1 MANLQEKLENEFGRR
16 YITRLELPEYF
27 DTSLSPSRK
36 LRPYQEECFRYFL
49 TYMNPENDFDGKQIR
64 PHLLFHMATGSGKT
78 LIMAGAM
85 LYLYEQGYR
94 NFLFF
99 VDSTNIVEKTKDN
112 FLNASSSKYLFA
124 PQIMINGKRVEIRKV
139 DNFQG
144 TSSDAINLCLCTI
157 QGLHSD
163 LNSEK
168 ENAVTYDDFTDQ
180 PVVLISDEAH
190 HMNAWTKKGK
200 ITKEESEHI
209 QNWEQTIAN
218 IFNKDNGS
226 LPNILLEFTATA
238 ELTNPI
244 IAQKYENKIIFD
256 YPLKKFR
263 EDLYSKDVDVLE
275 SDLEPLDMALQAM
288 ILSQYKRKLFAEIKQ
303 DIKPVVLFKSKTI
316 DANKVIFTDFISAVA
331 NIDEAGIERI
341 RRRAKDDLLAAFN
354 YFDQQGVTAN
364 NLILELRE
372 DFAESHLLLVDG
384 NNISPE
390 KQQLLN
396 SLEEASNGI
405 RAIFAVDMLNEGW
418 DVLNLYDI
426 VRLYNTRDPNTKQ
439 GTAGKTTMQEAQL
452 IGRGARYM
460 PFKDPKN
467 PALEAN
473 RRKYDGDASNPLRV
487 IEKLHY
493 HSANNPRYI
502 QELKSVLREKGIIPD
517 TRIQLDLFLKPNF
530 KESRLYKNGIV
541 LLNKRI
547 PLAEAENDGTIGK
560 GILDKT
566 FNVSLHTGQMRTSQV
581 FSDEG
586 AASTITSKILS
597 IRFKEIDCHVVRSA
611 LNCFASFNYN
621 TLKSLYPQLKSINEF
636 VTSDDYLANLSIKVI
651 GTEDSIGNYSQA
663 EKLQIAKAVLKE
675 IEPLLITRGKTY
687 RGTKVFTPHQF
698 KNKFRDTIRLNVT
711 ITPNSNKEFGVSM
724 RTPREPKYALDL
736 SSVDWYAYNDNY
748 GTSEEKA
755 LVKYIEGIMQKLE
768 EKYDEIYLVRNEK
781 DIKIFSFDTGQAFE
795 PDFILFLRI
804 KGTSDKYDNLQLF
817 IEPKGDGLLKQD
829 KWKNDFL
836 KQIKQT
842 AEIHYCTSVDNYIV
856 WGIPFFNESN
866 NKEFEASFNDD
877 VLKYSA
883 HPNNEQQPVSSII
896 VDNEMPKEES
906 YNFISEDSDI
916 CMAAESFDCYKWKS
930 IDQSICDF
938 FGSDKTILVGCYKG
952 KKYLDWIQSHQMY
965 TIRLGKVKG
974 SMEANRMLFEK
985 TSVLVLYELGKPNK
999 LSAYKI
1005 TARQEMAK
1013 EELIAMNYPNESPRK
1028 SYMTF
1033 SFTPLEMDLNSFAEK
1048 HLIEKLIELNPS
1060 VIKGT
1065 PVFIEP

>member
-1 MANLQEKLENEFGRR
+1 MAIKELFYNGMMEGT
-16 YITRLELPEYF
+16 ITRVPIPDYF
-27 DTSLSPSRK
+27 ETSLSK
-36 LRPYQEECFRYFL
+36 TLRPYQQDCFRNFL
-49 TYMNPENDFDGKQIR
+49 MYIGNDFDGKQAR

-124 PQIMINGKRVEIRKV
+124 PQIVINGKRVEIRKV
-139 DNFQG
+139 ENFQG
-144 TSSDAINLCLCTI
+144 TSPDAINLCLCTI

-190 HMNAWTKKGK
+190 HMNAATRNGRASAGDDQHTQDW
-200 ITKEESEHI
+200 ES
-209 QNWEQTIAN
+209 TVMR

-238 ELTNPI
+238 DLTDSA

-256 YPLKKFR
+256 YTLKKFR
-263 EDLYSKDVDVLE
+263 EDLYSKDVEVLE
-275 SDLEPLDMALQAM
+275 SDLEPLDMALQAI

-316 DANKVIFTDFISAVA
+316 AANKVIFIDFISAVA
-331 NIDEAGIERI
+331 NLDEAGIDRI
-341 RRRAKDDLLAAFN
+341 RNRAKDDLLAAFS
-354 YFDQQGVTAN
+354 YFDQQGITAN

-384 NNISPE
+384 NNITQE

-396 SLEEASNGI
+396 SLEDASNGI

-426 VRLYNTRDPNTKQ
+426 VRLYNTRDAANNR
-439 GTAGKTTMQEAQL
+439 AGKTTMQEAQL

-467 PALEAN
+467 PALEAD

-493 HSANNPRYI
+493 HSTNNPRYI
-502 QELKSVLREKGIIPD
+502 QELKSVLRDKGIIPD
-517 TRIQLDLFLKPNF
+517 TRIQLDLFLKPEF

-547 PLAEAENDGTIGK
+547 SLAEAEDDGTIGD
-560 GILDKT
+560 GILNKT
-566 FNVSLHTGQMRTSQV
+566 FNVSLHTGQMRTNQV
-581 FSDEG
+581 FSDESP
-586 AASTITSKILS
+586 ASMIASKILS
-597 IRFKEIDCHVVRSA
+597 IKFREIDSHVVRSA
-611 LNCFASFNYN
+611 LNSYSSFNYN
-621 TLKSLYPQLKSINEF
+621 SLKTLYPRLKSVKEF
-636 VTSDDYLANLSIKVI
+636 ITSDDYLANISIKII
-651 GTEDSIGNYSQA
+651 GTEDSIANYSQVD
-663 EKLQIAKAVLKE
+663 KLQIAKSVLKE
-675 IEPLLITRGKTY
+675 IEPMLITRGKTF
-687 RGTKVFTPHQF
+687 RGTKAFTPCRF
-698 KNKFRDTIRLNVT
+698 KEKFRDTIQLNVS

-724 RTPREPKYALDL
+724 RTPRDPKYALDL
-736 SSVDWYAYNDNY
+736 STVDWYAYNDNY

-755 LVKYIEGIMQKLE
+755 LVKYIEGIMPKLE

-781 DIKIFSFDTGQAFE
+781 DIKIYSFDTGQAFE
-795 PDFILFLRI
+795 PDFLLFMRI
-804 KGTSDKYDNLQLF
+804 KGSANKYDNLQLF

-836 KQIKQT
+836 KQIRSMADVTWCTQT
-842 AEIHYCTSVDNYIV
+842 DDFHV
-856 WGIPFFNESN
+856 WGIPFFNESAN
-866 NKEFEASFNDD
+866 TEFEAAINDE

-883 HPNNEQQPVSSII
+883 KESSSIVLLSQSEVPEEKKYKEFLPVYNLKAACGYFDENII
-896 VDNEMPKEES
+896 VPDNVAEGWVD
-906 YNFISEDSDI
+906 ISECGIKTNKNMFVIYAVGSSMEPEINDGDMCIFELYGPDNGGTREGKIVLTQSPDKDSDT
-916 CMAAESFDCYKWKS
+916 DCHYTIKKYHSTWHYDEEGRMIHDSVEFIPLNTEKHETKVYHS
-930 IDQSICDF
+930 GDY
-938 FGSDKTILVGCYKG
+938 KTIGIFKG
-952 KKYLDWIQSHQMY
+952 V
-965 TIRLGKVKG
+965 VK
-974 SMEANRMLFEK
+974 
-985 TSVLVLYELGKPNK
+985 
-999 LSAYKI
+999 
-1005 TARQEMAK
+1005 
-1013 EELIAMNYPNESPRK
+1013 
-1028 SYMTF
+1028 
-1033 SFTPLEMDLNSFAEK
+1033 
-1048 HLIEKLIELNPS
+1048 
-1060 VIKGT
+1060 
-1065 PVFIEP
+1065 